1 VSDDRPEQIR
11 RKLEECFNPEE
22 LLVKDQSQLHAGH
35 EGAKDGKG
43 HFDVTIISTAFEG
56 QNRIQ
61 RHRMVYD
68 ALTQLLQTDIHALRI
83 KALTPSERSATN

>member
-1 VSDDRPEQIR
+1 MSENRPDLIR
-11 RKLEECFNPEE
+11 QVLEAAFHPQE

-43 HFDVTIISTAFEG
+43 HFDVTIVSEAFEG

-68 ALTQLLQTDIHALRI
+68 ALDQLIQSDIHALRI
-83 KALTPSERSATN
+83 KALTPSER

>member
-1 VSDDRPEQIR
+1 MSDDRPKQIR
-11 RKLEECFNPEE
+11 RKLEERFNPEE

-68 ALTQLLQTDIHALRI
+68 ALTTLLQTDIHALRI

>member
-1 VSDDRPEQIR
+1 VSGDRQSRISAELQDR
-11 RKLEECFNPEE
+11 FNPTE
-22 LLVKDQSQLHAGH
+22 LLIKDQSQLHAGH

-43 HFDVTIISTAFEG
+43 HFDVTIVSNAFEG

-68 ALTQLLQTDIHALRI
+68 ALTQLLHTDIHALRI
-83 KALTPSERSATN
+83 KAFTPSER